1 MTEKVGQLKCLKR
14 GGELSNFVTVLLHG
28 FGADASDLAP
38 LADMLDPEGKW
49 TFYFPEAPLEVP
61 IGPGWTGRGWF
72 PISLRELEAS
82 VDFTQI
88 RPPGLDLSRKLISEM
103 IFHLN
108 PEHLVLGG
116 FSQGA
121 MVATDLAMHEPEVLE
136 GLIIYSGVL
145 LDQPGWSQKAAGLKG
160 KKFIQSHG
168 TSDAVLPYSAGQ
180 RLFELLKGNGAIG
193 NMIGFP
199 GAHEIPMPV
208 LKKTKE
214 FLDSFVVGT

>member
-1 MTEKVGQLKCLKR
+1 MHEKVGQLKCLKR
-14 GGELSNFVTVLLHG
+14 GGELSNYVTVMLHG

-72 PISLRELEAS
+72 PISLRDLEVG

-88 RPPGLDLSRKLISEM
+88 RPPGLDLSRKLISEF
-103 IFHLN
+103 IFNLN

-121 MVATDLAMHEPEVLE
+121 MVATDVMMHEPEVAE
-136 GLIIYSGVL
+136 GLIVYSGVL
-145 LDQPGWSQKAAGLKG
+145 LDQPGWTEKAKALKG

-168 TSDAVLPYSAGQ
+168 SGDQVLPIGAGQ
-180 RLFELLKGNGAIG
+180 RLYDLLKANGAQG
-193 NMIGFP
+193 SFIGFS

-214 FLDSFVVGT
+214 FLDSFIVGA

>member
-1 MTEKVGQLKCLKR
+1 MFEKVGQLKCLKR
-14 GGELSNFVTVLLHG
+14 EGELSNYVTVLLHG

-38 LADMLDPEGKW
+38 LADFLDPEGKW

-72 PISLRELEAS
+72 PIALRDLEAG

-88 RPPGLDLSRKLISEM
+88 RPPGLDMSRKLVSELL
-103 IFHLN
+103 FHINAEKLI
-108 PEHLVLGG
+108 LGG

-121 MVATDLAMHEPEVLE
+121 MVATDLAMHEPESVA

-145 LDQPGWSQKAAGLKG
+145 LDQPNWTVKAKALKG

-168 TSDAVLPYSAGQ
+168 SADQVLPYGAGQ
-180 RLFELLKGNGAIG
+180 KLFELLKSNGAEG
-193 NMIGFP
+193 SMIGFP
-199 GAHEIPMPV
+199 GGHEIPPAI
-208 LKKTKE
+208 LKKTQE
-214 FLDSFVVGT
+214 FLNSFVVGA